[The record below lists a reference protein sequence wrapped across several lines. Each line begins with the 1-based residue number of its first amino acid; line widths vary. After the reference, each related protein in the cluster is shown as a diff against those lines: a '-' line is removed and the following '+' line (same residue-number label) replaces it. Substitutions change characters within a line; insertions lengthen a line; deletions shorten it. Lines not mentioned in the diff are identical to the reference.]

1 MTKPYS
7 ADELALAA
15 ANVRDAIET
24 INHSAAWL
32 ADHGYAVEISYGKTR
47 PLIGQSVGFNQF
59 SVEISTK
66 VTI

>member
-15 ANVRDAIET
+15 ANVRDAIEM

-32 ADHGYAVEISYGKTR
+32 ADHGYAVEINSIPFT
-47 PLIGQSVGFNQF
+47 LIDQSVGFNQF

>member
-1 MTKPYS
+1 MTRPYS

-32 ADHGYAVEISYGKTR
+32 ADRGYAVEINSIAFTI
-47 PLIGQSVGFNQF
+47 IGQPVGFNQF

-66 VTI
+66 VVI

>member
-1 MTKPYS
+1 MIRPYS

-32 ADHGYAVEISYGKTR
+32 ADRGYAVEINSIPFTI
-47 PLIGQSVGFNQF
+47 IGQPVGFNQF

-66 VTI
+66 VVL